1 MVITYTAIL
10 SLMLFLIRPLQKNVF
25 FILYFGLI
33 IGAAQL
39 TEMYFFRTTPF
50 AYKTFILFIP
60 YHLIFINLVTF
71 IAYGVDKKAAI
82 QGHWRIPEMNLHTL
96 EFLGGWPAAYIAQ
109 KFFRHK
115 TKKKSYQTMF
125 WLVLLFQV
133 VTVYYIL
140 SFLNIIH

>member
-25 FILYFGLI
+25 FILYFGLV

-82 QGHWRIPEMNLHTL
+82 QGRWRIPEMNLHTL